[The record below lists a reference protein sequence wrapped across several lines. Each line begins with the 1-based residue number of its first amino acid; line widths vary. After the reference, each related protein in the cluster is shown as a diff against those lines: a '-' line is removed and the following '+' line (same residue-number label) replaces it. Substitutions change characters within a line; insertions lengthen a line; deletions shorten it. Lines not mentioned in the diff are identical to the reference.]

1 MTHSATRDA
10 LKAGADVNAKTSSG
24 DSALMLAAKLAQSS
38 SLRSRGA
45 SLEQKNDAGV
55 SALELVAASG
65 DQCFL
70 NDLKLV
76 ATTRKP

>member
-1 MTHSATRDA
+1 MTHSAIRDA
-10 LKAGADVNAKTSSG
+10 LKAGADVNATTSSG
-24 DSALMLAAKLAQSS
+24 DSTPMLAAKSARAA
-38 SLRSRGA
+38 LRSRGA

-65 DQCFL
+65 DQRFI
-70 NDLKLV
+70 NDLKLA